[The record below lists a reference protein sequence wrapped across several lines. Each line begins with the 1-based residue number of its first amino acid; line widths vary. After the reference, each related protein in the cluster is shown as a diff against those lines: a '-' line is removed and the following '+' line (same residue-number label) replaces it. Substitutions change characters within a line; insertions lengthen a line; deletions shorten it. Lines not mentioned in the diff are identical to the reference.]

1 MSWIDKVKFDEKG
14 LVPAVV
20 QDYKTKDVLMVAYM
34 NMEAL
39 ERTLIEGKVYY
50 YSRSRQKLWLKGET
64 SGFTQTVKTIY
75 VDCDMDCLLIK
86 IIQKGGACH
95 AGYRSCFYREDVKG
109 ILEETG
115 KKVFDPEKVYKKKS

>member
-14 LVPAVV
+14 LVPVVV
-20 QDYKTKDVLMVAYM
+20 QDYKSKDVLMVAYA

-39 ERTLIEGKVYY
+39 ERTLIERKVYY

-64 SGFTQTVKTIY
+64 SGFTQTVKSIY

-86 IIQKGGACH
+86 VIQKGGACH
-95 AGYRSCFYREDVKG
+95 TGYMSCFYREDAKG
-109 ILEETG
+109 ILEERG
-115 KKVFDPEKVYKKKS
+115 KKVFDPEKVYKKRS

>member
-14 LVPAVV
+14 LIPAVV

-50 YSRSRQKLWLKGET
+50 HSRSRQKLWLKGET

-115 KKVFDPEKVYKKKS
+115 KKVFDPKKVYKR